1 MTKQRYFQTWQGASS
16 CSHIQNVKTALRKL
30 GCCLFLASMHILWTK
45 LTFLFY
51 TVSIEHLSE
60 VFREILFDLS
70 RSKHGRYRSAQ
81 VCAYELQDFNLVASV
96 ETPPV
101 ESETLLNTAEC
112 RCWANRSWLCLRM
125 SRVYLTWKCASCV
138 YIISTKLPN

>member
-1 MTKQRYFQTWQGASS
+1 M
-16 CSHIQNVKTALRKL
+16 N
-30 GCCLFLASMHILWTK
+30 ILWTK

-70 RSKHGRYRSAQ
+70 RSKHGRYLLAR
-81 VCAYELQDFNLVASV
+81 VCAYKLQDFNFVASV

-101 ESETLLNTAEC
+101 ETETVEQGWMPMLG
-112 RCWANRSWLCLRM
+112 
-125 SRVYLTWKCASCV
+125 K
-138 YIISTKLPN
+138 

>member
-1 MTKQRYFQTWQGASS
+1 
-16 CSHIQNVKTALRKL
+16 
-30 GCCLFLASMHILWTK
+30 MHILWTK

-70 RSKHGRYRSAQ
+70 RSKHGRYLSAQ

-112 RCWANRSWLCLRM
+112 RCWEIDPGYVCEWVVS
-125 SRVYLTWKCASCV
+125 
-138 YIISTKLPN
+138 I